1 MNDTSSR
8 SHLVFSI
15 LIEVTNLETNS
26 RTVGKLSLVDLA
38 GSERVTKAEST
49 LERLREGKSIN
60 KSLLSL
66 GAVITALSN

>member
-1 MNDTSSR
+1 
-8 SHLVFSI
+8 VFGI
-15 LIEVTNLETNS
+15 LIEVTNLETNA

-38 GSERVTKAEST
+38 GSERVTKADST

-66 GAVITALSN
+66 GSVITALSNGEQHIPYRND